1 MEIKEIKKLKQDVE
15 KQIASLLAAV
25 EHSTGLE
32 VKSVV
37 FERSGLVRGFSLPE
51 ITKAKIELQ
60 V

>member
-1 MEIKEIKKLKQDVE
+1 MEIKEIKKLKQDAE

-25 EHSTGLE
+25 EHNTGLE

-37 FERSGLVRGFSLPE
+37 FERSGLVRGFRLPE